1 MCLLLMKKVFK
12 MLLADTFGSVLTLGD
27 FYMHTTA
34 IQVHP
39 TPRPWLAQELNQD
52 SSWIHWLNA
61 EAIEGFE
68 KALAHAKK
76 SGKPWL
82 QMTSEDFPLS
92 GAAKGAIDLAFDA
105 TQKDFG
111 MCLIKGFPVQR
122 WSVEDARLA
131 HWGIGLNVGV
141 ARTQNQASQVMNDVR
156 DEGGS
161 YKVKNGRGY
170 NTNAGL
176 DFHVDSCDVVA
187 LLCLQTAK
195 AGGTSMVT
203 SSIAVVNEIKRLRP
217 DLIPVMQQPFYYS
230 YQGAHDVKQ
239 PPFYK
244 CPILGDD
251 PEFFCFRAN
260 RKNVTAAQ
268 RDFPEVPRLTNEQ
281 NELLDLLDVL
291 LPDPRFC
298 YSMQL
303 DRGDLQLLN
312 NYVVIHSRT
321 NFEDHDDPK
330 LKRHLLRLWLSLP
343 QGQRLPPLWK
353 EYFGDIKAGSVRG
366 GVRGSNITDE
376 FISYEARQAKL
387 MGMTLLP
394 F

>member
-1 MCLLLMKKVFK
+1 MKKVFK
-12 MLLADTFGSVLTLGD
+12 ILLADAFGSVLTLGD
-27 FYMHTTA
+27 FYMLTTA

-39 TPRPWLAQELNQD
+39 MPRPWLAQELNQD
-52 SSWIHWLNA
+52 SSWVHWLSA

-82 QMTSEDFPLS
+82 HMTSEDFPLS
-92 GAAKGAIDLAFDA
+92 GAAKGAIDRAFA
-105 TQKDFG
+105 VTQKDFG
-111 MCLIKGFPVQR
+111 MCLIKGFPVHR

-131 HWGIGLNVGV
+131 HCGIGLNVGV

-195 AGGTSMVT
+195 TGGTSMVT

-230 YQGAHDVKQ
+230 YQGANDIKQ

-244 CPILGDD
+244 CPILGND
-251 PEFFCFRAN
+251 PEFF
-260 RKNVTAAQ
+260 
-268 RDFPEVPRLTNEQ
+268 
-281 NELLDLLDVL
+281 
-291 LPDPRFC
+291 
-298 YSMQL
+298 S
-303 DRGDLQLLN
+303 
-312 NYVVIHSRT
+312 
-321 NFEDHDDPK
+321 
-330 LKRHLLRLWLSLP
+330 LRS
-343 QGQRLPPLWK
+343 
-353 EYFGDIKAGSVRG
+353 
-366 GVRGSNITDE
+366 
-376 FISYEARQAKL
+376 
-387 MGMTLLP
+387 
-394 F
+394 

>member
-1 MCLLLMKKVFK
+1 MTFALEQSFMSSFIQTN
-12 MLLADTFGSVLTLGD
+12 LAK
-27 FYMHTTA
+27 
-34 IQVHP
+34 
-39 TPRPWLAQELNQD
+39 PRAWLPQELALD
-52 SSWIHWLNA
+52 ASWIHHLSR
-61 EAIEGFE
+61 EAVEDIEV
-68 KALAHAKK
+68 ALQHAKAT
-76 SGKPWL
+76 GKPWL
-82 QMTSEDFPLS
+82 EMTANDFPLRRH
-92 GAAKGAIDLAFDA
+92 AKQAIDQAFTF
-105 TQKDFG
+105 TQTAYG
-111 MCLIKGFPVQR
+111 MCLLKGFPVER

-141 ARTQNQASQVMNDVR
+141 ARTQNIASQVMNDVR

-195 AGGTSMVT
+195 SGGTSKVT
-203 SSIAVVNEIKRLRP
+203 SSIAVVNEVKRLRP

-230 YQGAHDVKQ
+230 YQGTNDATQ

-251 PEFFCFRAN
+251 PEFFSLRAN

-268 RDFPEVPRLTNEQ
+268 RDFPEVPRLTPEQ
-281 NELLDLLDVL
+281 IELLDLLDEL
-291 LPDPRFC
+291 LPDDKFC

-303 DRGDLQLLN
+303 DRGDMQLLN

-321 NFEDHDDPK
+321 NFEDHEEPEK
-330 LKRHLLRLWLSLP
+330 KRHLLRLWLSIP
-343 QGQRLPPLWK
+343 QGQRLPALWK
-353 EYFGDIKAGSVRG
+353 EYFGAIEAGSVRG
-366 GVRGSNITDE
+366 GVRGSQITDA
-376 FISYEARQAKL
+376 FLAYERRQAAYL
-387 MGMTLLP
+387 GMTIEK
-394 F
+394 

>member
-1 MCLLLMKKVFK
+1 MLSRFLLLWFPPLAIRVKQSVMSPFIQTNLEKPRAWLPNELQQDFSWIHHLSREAIIEIEQALQHAKATQKSWLEMTANDFPLQRHAKQAIDQAFAVTQTGYGMCLL
-12 MLLADTFGSVLTLGD
+12 
-27 FYMHTTA
+27 
-34 IQVHP
+34 
-39 TPRPWLAQELNQD
+39 
-52 SSWIHWLNA
+52 
-61 EAIEGFE
+61 
-68 KALAHAKK
+68 
-76 SGKPWL
+76 
-82 QMTSEDFPLS
+82 
-92 GAAKGAIDLAFDA
+92 
-105 TQKDFG
+105 
-111 MCLIKGFPVQR
+111 KGFPVER

-141 ARTQNQASQVMNDVR
+141 ARTQNRASQVMNDVR

-195 AGGTSMVT
+195 TGGTSKVT
-203 SSIAVVNEIKRLRP
+203 SSIAIVDEVKRLRP

-230 YQGAHDVKQ
+230 YQGTNDATQ

-251 PEFFCFRAN
+251 PDFFALRAN

-268 RDFPEVPRLTNEQ
+268 VDFPEVPRLTQ
-281 NELLDLLDVL
+281 QQIELLDLLDEL
-291 LPDPRFC
+291 LPDDKFC

-303 DRGDLQLLN
+303 DRGDMQLLN

-321 NFEDHDDPK
+321 NFEDHEAPE
-330 LKRHLLRLWLSLP
+330 LKRHLLRLWLSIP
-343 QGQRLPPLWK
+343 QGQRLPSLWK
-353 EYFGDIKAGSVRG
+353 EYFGAVEAGSVRG
-366 GVRGSNITDE
+366 GVRGSQITEE
-376 FISYEARQAKL
+376 FLAYERRQAANLGMKL
-387 MGMTLLP
+387 LQKD
-394 F
+394 

>member
-1 MCLLLMKKVFK
+1 MIQ
-12 MLLADTFGSVLTLGD
+12 TNLTKPC
-27 FYMHTTA
+27 A
-34 IQVHP
+34 
-39 TPRPWLAQELNQD
+39 WLPSELRQD
-52 SSWIHWLNA
+52 LSWIHHLSR
-61 EAIEGFE
+61 EAVHDIEV
-68 KALAHAKK
+68 ALQHAKATQ
-76 SGKPWL
+76 KPWL
-82 QMTSEDFPLS
+82 QMTANDFPLKRH
-92 GAAKGAIDLAFDA
+92 AKQAIDHAFA
-105 TQKDFG
+105 VTQTGYG
-111 MCLIKGFPVQR
+111 MCLLKGFPVDR

-141 ARTQNQASQVMNDVR
+141 ARTQNIASQVMNDVR

-195 AGGTSMVT
+195 SGGTSKVT
-203 SSIAVVNEIKRLRP
+203 SSIAVVDEIKRLRP

-230 YQGAHDVKQ
+230 YQGTNDASQ

-251 PEFFCFRAN
+251 PEFFSLRAN

-268 RDFPEVPRLTNEQ
+268 RDFPEVPRLTSEQ
-281 NELLDLLDVL
+281 VELLDLLDVL
-291 LPDPRFC
+291 LPDDQFC

-303 DRGDLQLLN
+303 DRGDMQLLN

-321 NFEDHDDPK
+321 NFEDHDEPER
-330 LKRHLLRLWLSLP
+330 KRHLLRLWLSIP
-343 QGQRLPPLWK
+343 QGQRLPSLWK
-353 EYFGDIKAGSVRG
+353 EYFGNIAPGSVRG
-366 GVRGSNITDE
+366 GVRGSQITEE
-376 FISYEARQAKL
+376 FLAYEKRQAAHL
-387 MGMTLLP
+387 GMTLQGH
-394 F
+394 

>member
-1 MCLLLMKKVFK
+1 LIELELCVVS
-12 MLLADTFGSVLTLGD
+12 TF
-27 FYMHTTA
+27 
-34 IQVHP
+34 IQ
-39 TPRPWLAQELNQD
+39 TNLEKPRAWFPQELSRD
-52 SSWIHWLNA
+52 SSWIHFLSR
-61 EAIEGFE
+61 EAVTEIEE
-68 KALAHAKK
+68 ALQHAKAT
-76 SGKPWL
+76 GKNWL
-82 QMTSEDFPLS
+82 EMTANDFPLKRH
-92 GAAKGAIDLAFDA
+92 AKQAIDQAFA
-105 TQKDFG
+105 VTQTAYG
-111 MCLIKGFPVQR
+111 MCLLKGFPVER
-122 WSVEDARLA
+122 WSVEDSRLA

-141 ARTQNQASQVMNDVR
+141 ARTQNIASQVMNDVR

-195 AGGTSMVT
+195 SGGTSKVT
-203 SSIAVVNEIKRLRP
+203 SSIAVVDEVKRLRP

-230 YQGAHDVKQ
+230 YQGTNDASQ

-251 PEFFCFRAN
+251 PEFFALRAN

-268 RDFPEVPRLTNEQ
+268 RDFPEVPRLNPAQ
-281 NELLDLLDVL
+281 IELLDLLDEL
-291 LPDPRFC
+291 LPDDKFC

-303 DRGDLQLLN
+303 DRGDMQLLN

-321 NFEDHDDPK
+321 NFEDHEEPER
-330 LKRHLLRLWLSLP
+330 KRHLLRLWLSIP

-353 EYFGDIKAGSVRG
+353 EYFGDIEAGSVRG
-366 GVRGSNITDE
+366 GVRGSQITE
-376 FISYEARQAKL
+376 AFLTYEKRQAENL
-387 MGMTLLP
+387 GMTLRRAT
-394 F
+394 